1 MKHLQYRNAGI
12 LLAGM
17 MSAGALQAQAIKGQ
31 EAAKSDAPIPAIT
44 DWSSRTLLIRQP
56 QTPDELATAGR
67 KQDVDKLYRDPRYVA
82 SLLRRIE
89 AEMPQLRT
97 APLAHSVVA
106 NANSAPCRRGRDR
119 KRCDDVPPP
128 NDGDVQRDWSHTL
141 GATASG
147 KMGMLPA
154 KYNFDIFAPAS
165 CADDFVVYGT
175 NTGASGTQASIVS
188 FNQLYQ
194 GTCNGPW
201 NNNGSIKAPN
211 VMWAYN
217 TGTGYITETSPVL
230 SYLDNGKQVAYV
242 QRNTTTGALQLVLL
256 KWLAGQGTPGAP
268 VALTVSANAAA
279 YRSCTSNCYFVI
291 PFSGTSN
298 RDNIPT
304 FSSPFVDYYADVL
317 WAGDGNG
324 RLHKFT
330 GVFVGQPA
338 EVTSGGFP
346 AVVEA
351 GMSLSPPVATGDS
364 VYVGSQSGS
373 GAVGGK
379 LHRVNASTGQLFS
392 SPKLAV
398 VESTGIRESV
408 IVDNLTNS
416 VFAFLFN
423 DGTVGDGSNCEPTD
437 PGAGNFDACRVVTR
451 FATGFANNAA
461 PLQRAYVGRG
471 NSRVSTLYAGGFD
484 DDYYN
489 STDGT
494 GAMYIVGGQGGTTYL
509 PSLWKVPLTA
519 GAMGTAVQGAQV
531 GDNVPACVAQP
542 VCSNSVLDIS
552 AVTVIKNPSTGLE
565 HLFFS
570 MPRDATASGCTGA
583 CVYMYPLNQ
592 QVTVVGSSE
601 TWTLR
606 IAPGSFDFGTFSYP
620 GMPSS
625 GAGSINLEGT
635 ILTAGTHFSTSGNR
649 SDDRTA
655 LVNAID
661 ALSGYNAA
669 TSGSCTGNNTACD
682 LIITRVA
689 QGNVAPGTVTESLT
703 NVSQTGNVD
712 GATGGTYMQDIAWST
727 GNTPGASLP
736 VTGGTGGIIIDN
748 VRPTAETGTSQV
760 YFAQLDTAVLERW
773 TMTFT
778 TDEAAGSFIVN
789 GVTFNGGVTTSCNGA
804 GGTFDMSGTVKA
816 DAIALRACLLQA
828 ALPGFTISGESGETT
843 GSVVVTY
850 TQKGNATDT
859 LVTEAISGT
868 GNSISITQGTAST
881 AGNAIQA
888 SQSGLL

>member
-1 MKHLQYRNAGI
+1 MKHLQYRNAGV
-12 LLAGM
+12 LLAGV
-17 MSAGALQAQAIKGQ
+17 MSVGAVQAQTVRAQ
-31 EAAKSDAPIPAIT
+31 EGAGSDAPIPAIQ
-44 DWSSRTLLIRQP
+44 DWSSRTLLVRQP
-56 QTPDELATAGR
+56 MTPDELAAAGR
-67 KQDVDKLYRDPRYVA
+67 GSETERLYRDPRYVA
-82 SLLRRIE
+82 SVLRRVE
-89 AEMPQLRT
+89 AEMPQLRST
-97 APLAHSVVA
+97 PLAQA
-106 NANSAPCRRGRDR
+106 IQARTTAAEKACKDRRRGQCED
-119 KRCDDVPPP
+119 PPAP
-128 NDGDVQRDWSHTL
+128 GPADGDIQRDWSHTL

-147 KMGMLPA
+147 NMGMLPA
-154 KYNFDIFAPAS
+154 KYNFDIYAPYS
-165 CADDFVVYGT
+165 CTDDFVVYGT
-175 NTGASGTQASIVS
+175 NAATSGTQASIVS

-194 GTCNGPW
+194 GSCNGPW
-201 NNNGSIKAPN
+201 NNNGAIKAPN

-217 TGTGYITETSPVL
+217 TGSGFITETSPVL
-230 SYLDNGKQVAYV
+230 SYLDSGKQVAYV
-242 QRNTTTGALQLVLL
+242 QRNTGTGALQLVLL
-256 KWLAGQGTPGAP
+256 KWQAGQGTPGAP
-268 VALTVSANAAA
+268 VTLTVSANAAA
-279 YRSCTSNCYFVI
+279 YRSCVSNCYFTI
-291 PFSGTSN
+291 PFAGTSN

-304 FSSPFVDYYADVL
+304 FSSPFVDYYGDVL

-330 GVFVGQPA
+330 GVFAGQPA

-346 AVVEA
+346 VVVEA
-351 GMSLSPPVATGDS
+351 GMSLSPPVATGTS
-364 VYVGSQSGS
+364 VYVGSQSGT
-373 GAVGGK
+373 GTVGGK
-379 LHRVNASTGQLFS
+379 LHRVDATTGALFS
-392 SPKLAV
+392 SIKLAV

-423 DGTVGDGSNCEPTD
+423 DGTIGDGSNCQVTA
-437 PGAGNFDACRVVTR
+437 PGEGNFDACRVIAR
-451 FATGFANNAA
+451 FSTGFADNAS

-471 NSRVSTLYAGGFD
+471 NSRVSSLYAGGFD

-494 GAMYIVGGQGGTTYL
+494 GAMYIVGGKGTTTYE

-531 GDNVPACVAQP
+531 GDNVPACLAQP
-542 VCSNSVLDIS
+542 VCSNSVLDMS

-592 QVTVVGSSE
+592 FVPGTPASQAIWRFTISSNNGAGIPTGTTGTFVVLSTVLTANTHFNTGGNRASDRLALVAAIDAIPGFGATIDPNSNAGFFVT
-601 TWTLR
+601 R
-606 IAPGSFDFGTFSYP
+606 DAPGSMLETDVDENLSQVSADTF
-620 GMPSS
+620 
-625 GAGSINLEGT
+625 T
-635 ILTAGTHFSTSGNR
+635 
-649 SDDRTA
+649 
-655 LVNAID
+655 
-661 ALSGYNAA
+661 
-669 TSGSCTGNNTACD
+669 
-682 LIITRVA
+682 
-689 QGNVAPGTVTESLT
+689 
-703 NVSQTGNVD
+703 D
-712 GATGGTYMQDIAWST
+712 GATGTVDSVQDIAWST

-778 TDEAAGSFIVN
+778 TDVAAGSFTVN
-789 GVTFNGGVTTSCNGA
+789 GVTFNGGATTSCTGA

-828 ALPGFTISGESGETT
+828 ALPGFTISGESGAST

-859 LVTEAISGT
+859 LVTEAITGT

>member
-392 SPKLAV
+392 STKLAV

-484 DDYYN
+484 DAYYN
-489 STDGT
+489 SIDGS
-494 GAMYIVGGQGGTTYL
+494 GAMYIVGGNPGTTYE
-509 PSLWKVPLTA
+509 PSLWKIPLTA
-519 GAMGTAVQGAQV
+519 GAMGTPTIGAQV
-531 GDNVPACVAQP
+531 GNNVPACTSQP
-542 VCSNSVLDIS
+542 NCSNSVLDMS
-552 AVTVIKNPSTGLE
+552 AVTVIKNPYTGIE
-565 HLFFS
+565 HLFFG

-583 CVYMYPLNQ
+583 CIYMYPLKQ
-592 QVTVVGSSE
+592 A
-601 TWTLR
+601 
-606 IAPGSFDFGTFSYP
+606 APGTPGSQATWRFTVSNSTGQGIPTGTTGTFTVFGTVLI
-620 GMPSS
+620 
-625 GAGSINLEGT
+625 AN
-635 ILTAGTHFSTSGNR
+635 THFSTSGNR
-649 SDDRTA
+649 AADRAA
-655 LVNAID
+655 LVAAID
-661 ALSGYNAA
+661 ALPGFSATVQTGSNSGFYVIRDGFDSIPAGGVSAA
-669 TSGSCTGNNTACD
+669 LSQVSYDTFSDGND
-682 LIITRVA
+682 
-689 QGNVAPGTVTESLT
+689 PGTT
-703 NVSQTGNVD
+703 NIVWG
-712 GATGGTYMQDIAWST
+712 T
-727 GNTPGASLP
+727 GNTPAAALA
-736 VTGGTGGIIIDN
+736 VTGGTSGIIIDN
-748 VRPTAETGTSQV
+748 VRPTSETGTSQV

-778 TDEAAGSFIVN
+778 TDVAAGSFTVN
-789 GVTFNGGVTTSCNGA
+789 GVTFNGGVTTSCNGS
-804 GGTFDMSGTVKA
+804 GGTFDLSGTDVKL
-816 DAIALRACLLQA
+816 DSMALRACLLQA
-828 ALPGFTISGESGETT
+828 ALPGFSIAGETGAST
-843 GSVVVTY
+843 GSVVITY
-850 TQKGNATDT
+850 MQKGNATDT
-859 LVTEAISGT
+859 LVTENIAGN
-868 GNSISITQGTAST
+868 GNSISITQGTAGS